1 MLDVRIVKEFRGKTA
16 PFRLDASYAV
26 GGAHKNVV
34 LFGPSGSGKTLTM
47 HCLAGLVR
55 PDAGRI
61 RVCGRTLYDSAARV
75 SVPVQE
81 RRMGYMFQE
90 YALFP
95 HLSLLQNVAYPRTG
109 WCARLVR
116 GEERDRAQ
124 GMLDRL
130 GIGHLAASLPEQIS
144 GGQRQRA
151 ALARA
156 LNADPQ
162 LLLLDEPFAALDP
175 LLRGRLRQELRALL
189 AGLTIP
195 AVIISHDPDDVDAFA
210 GALVLYEGGRA
221 RLVPDYAALRARF
234 PSVGACLRRLQGG

>member
-16 PFRLDASYAV
+16 PFRLDVAYAV

-34 LFGPSGSGKTLTM
+34 LFGPSGSGKTLTL

-61 RVCGRTLYDSAARV
+61 RVCGRTLYDGAARV

-109 WCARLVR
+109 WRARLVR
-116 GEERDRAQ
+116 GAERDRAQ

-175 LLRGRLRQELRALL
+175 LLRGRLRQELRELL

-210 GALVLYEGGRA
+210 GALALYEGGRA
-221 RLVPDYAALRARF
+221 RLVPDYAALRAEF
-234 PSVGACLRRLQGG
+234 SSAGACLRRLLGA